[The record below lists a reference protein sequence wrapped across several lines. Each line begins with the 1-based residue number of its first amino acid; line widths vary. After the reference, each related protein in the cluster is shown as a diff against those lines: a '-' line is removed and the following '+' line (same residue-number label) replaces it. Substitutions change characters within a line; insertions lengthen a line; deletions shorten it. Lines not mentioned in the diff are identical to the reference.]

1 MERWPNFFIVGA
13 PKAGTTSLYEYLR
26 TIPGIYMSPIKE
38 PHYFSIESI
47 PAKFPMNP
55 IRDKKKYISLFEN
68 ATNEKIIGE
77 SSATYLFDYKA
88 AQLIHKVS
96 PDAKILI
103 SLRDPVERAFSQY
116 LMIKRGR
123 QLETSFKN
131 AIKSGLEHGIIGG
144 RINEITAKYYES
156 INRYLQLFGKK
167 QVKII
172 IFEEWVK
179 NPTNIIEE
187 ILEFLE
193 LNYKIE
199 ESISGVHNRYY
210 TWRSSVIQQLRTNR
224 KLRPIVQNVVPSSF
238 RKYFRKKFLI
248 KTTLKPEMRPEDREL
263 LKKLYWED
271 VQKIEKFL
279 GRKLLW
285 PNFQN

>member
-1 MERWPNFFIVGA
+1 
-13 PKAGTTSLYEYLR
+13 
-26 TIPGIYMSPIKE
+26 
-38 PHYFSIESI
+38 
-47 PAKFPMNP
+47 
-55 IRDKKKYISLFEN
+55 
-68 ATNEKIIGE
+68 
-77 SSATYLFDYKA
+77 LFDYKA

-103 SLRDPVERAFSQY
+103 SLRDPVERAFSEY
-116 LMIKRGR
+116 LMIKSRR
-123 QLETSFKN
+123 QLEKSFKS
-131 AIKSGLEHGIIGG
+131 AIKSGLEHGIIDG

-156 INRYLQLFGKK
+156 INRYLELFGKK

-179 NPTNIIEE
+179 NPKNTIEE

-199 ESISGVHNRYY
+199 ESISGVHNPYSV
-210 TWRSSVIQQLRTNR
+210 WRSSVIQQLRSNQ

-238 RKYFRKKFLI
+238 RKYFRKKFLT

-263 LKKLYWED
+263 LKKFYWED
-271 VQKIEKFL
+271 VQKIEKLL